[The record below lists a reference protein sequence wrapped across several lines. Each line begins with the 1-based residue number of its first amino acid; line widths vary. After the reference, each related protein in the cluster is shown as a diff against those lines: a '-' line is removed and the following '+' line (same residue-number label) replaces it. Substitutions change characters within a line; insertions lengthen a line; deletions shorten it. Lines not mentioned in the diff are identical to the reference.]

1 MDFKDQTELDI
12 GTVSRLDFDS
22 ALKRTKPSVDQA
34 QLKEYEDFTKT
45 FGQDG
50 WMLGSIILIQIS
62 FEISRLKDYCYL
74 T

>member
-50 WMLGSIILIQIS
+50 
-62 FEISRLKDYCYL
+62 
-74 T
+74 